1 MMQAIQFLLVPDSST
16 ARRLRRMLATQSP
29 SMGIVVG
36 TWPELIE
43 QARSAYVIAPQVSDW
58 KSQFHTALEQ
68 LPDAFWSNSFEVAP
82 QEVAA
87 EVEAALSLVVSATQP
102 GKEISSDALNLEW
115 IADRPRKH
123 AEDIVRLLVK
133 LDGRLPDELLAIQ
146 QLRSTESET
155 AIRNIVVCHINEFPS
170 LTRWQLALIDKLNA
184 DAGIEPDP
192 ALMRLL
198 ESLLLD
204 ASATAP
210 QTSLQAL
217 QQRLFAVPEEK
228 MPLDTTVQWLGVR
241 DFLEEAEVAAGMA
254 QQMLAGTPGL
264 KPSEIGLLVPDT
276 FEYSLAV
283 NDVFS
288 AAGLPLSGLPV
299 DHWQRDLGREALFHF
314 LYCRQKPSPAMAL
327 AVCLSSPLMP
337 WSKEQGAELAQA
349 VMDGDY
355 RLRPFPSATWDAR
368 QMLDLLREGDESPE
382 TLVAAIQA
390 FVDLL
395 DGGEQFESHVYH
407 AKAAAEELCAALT
420 GMADIDWTSLRRLS
434 SPKNISTGESANYN
448 LEGITVW
455 REAHEAWRPV
465 RFLIVLGFA
474 SGHYPVASGDSAVF
488 VSEDLLALRD
498 TLGLSLA
505 TPADQMRDRRARFKH
520 QLASVAEFVCFTIP
534 RRDASGASQS
544 PSESLVFMGQLYCG
558 IDDGESLILEMDVA
572 ADRDRIRFLPQAG
585 SQPPRLPRALV
596 TEDIQFGSDLLAL
609 RTDAEGNLRPESPS
623 SLETLMVSRLAWL
636 LRRINA
642 EPQGWEPERPD
653 VMLLG
658 TLTHQVLEELF
669 QASRPIP
676 DPQAISA
683 QVEPLLDAAIR
694 THAPF
699 LRAAQWQVERRHLAS
714 GITKAALAWRDV
726 LVTLNAEIL
735 GTEEW
740 LEGHLEGLPIHGQAD
755 ILLGLPDGRLLVV
768 DYKRSSANSRRPRM
782 QKGYDSQ
789 ANLYRTM
796 LQTGGPKSE
805 DNTALL
811 ERLKAGDT
819 TGIVYFMTNDQTS
832 LSDALVVESGA
843 IPGWEVL
850 EGDVAEQAMTL
861 IRERLGEVRA
871 GQLYLNRDGDARFFD
886 KQAGVKPYA
895 LENSPLIPLFTM
907 PGDAREAE

>member
-1 MMQAIQFLLVPDSST
+1 MKQFIRFLLVPDGSA

-29 SMGIVVG
+29 CMGIVVG

-43 QARSAYVIAPQVSDW
+43 QAKNAYLIAPQASDW
-58 KSQFHTALEQ
+58 KSRFHGALEK
-68 LPDAFWSNSFEVAP
+68 LPDAFWSNSFEVSP
-82 QEVAA
+82 EETAA
-87 EVEAALSLVVSATQP
+87 EVESALSLLVGATEA
-102 GKEISSDALNLEW
+102 GSEIVIADSEQL
-115 IADRPRKH
+115 ADRPRTH
-123 AEDIVRLLVK
+123 VQDIVRLFHE
-133 LDGRLPDELLAIQ
+133 LDGLLPDELRAIQ
-146 QLRSTESET
+146 QLISTESET
-155 AIRNIVVCHINEFPS
+155 AIRNIAVCHINGFPS

-198 ESLLLD
+198 DSLLLD
-204 ASATAP
+204 TSATAP
-210 QTSLQAL
+210 QTSLQGL

-241 DFLEEAEVAAGMA
+241 DFLQEAEVAAGLA
-254 QQMLAGTPGL
+254 QQMLDETPGL
-264 KPSEIGLLVPDT
+264 TPSDIGLLVPDT

-283 NDVFS
+283 NDAFS

-349 VMDGDY
+349 LMDGDY
-355 RLRPFPSATWDAR
+355 RLRPFPAATWDAR

-382 TLVAAIQA
+382 TLVAAIQG
-390 FVDLL
+390 FFGLL
-395 DGGEQFESHVYH
+395 DGGEQFESHVFH
-407 AKAAAEELCAALT
+407 AKATAEELCAALT
-420 GMADIDWTSLRRLS
+420 GMADIDWSSLRRLS
-434 SPKNISTGESANYN
+434 SPKNISTGESPNYN

-465 RFLIVLGFA
+465 RFLIVLGFT

-488 VSEDLLALRD
+488 VSDDLLALRD
-498 TLGLSLA
+498 KLGVSLA
-505 TPADQMRDRRARFKH
+505 TPADQMRDRRARFKR
-520 QLASVAEFVCFTIP
+520 QLASVADFACFMIP
-534 RRDASGASQS
+534 RRDATGAPQS
-544 PSESLVFMGQLYCG
+544 PSESLVFMGQLYSG

-572 ADRDRIRFLPQAG
+572 ADRDRIRFLPHAAPQ
-585 SQPPRLPRALV
+585 SPQLPRAIV
-596 TEDIQFGSDLLAL
+596 ADDIQFGCDLLAL

-636 LRRINA
+636 LRRIDA
-642 EPQGWEPERPD
+642 EPQGWEPERPN

-669 QASRPIP
+669 QASHPIP
-676 DPQAISA
+676 DPQTISS
-683 QVEPLLDAAIR
+683 QIEPLLDSAIR

-699 LRAAQWQVERRHLAS
+699 LRAAQWQVERKHLAS
-714 GITKAALAWRDV
+714 GINKAALAWREV

-740 LEGHLEGLPIHGQAD
+740 LEGNLDGLPIHGQAD

-811 ERLKAGDT
+811 ERLRAGDT

-850 EGDVAEQAMTL
+850 EGDVAEHAMTL
-861 IRERLGEVRA
+861 IRERLREVGAGE
-871 GQLYLNRDGDARFFD
+871 LYLNREGDALFFD

-895 LENSPLIPLFTM
+895 LENSPLIPLFTI
-907 PGDAREAE
+907 PGEAREAE